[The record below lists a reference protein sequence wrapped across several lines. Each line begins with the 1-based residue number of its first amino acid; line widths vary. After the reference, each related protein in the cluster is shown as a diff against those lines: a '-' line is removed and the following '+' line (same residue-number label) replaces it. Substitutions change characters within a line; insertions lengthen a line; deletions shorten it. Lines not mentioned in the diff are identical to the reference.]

1 MAKGQGKGGS
11 DEAAIRSMKL
21 FVIVLN
27 ILTALAGL
35 ALVVFGIYALY
46 RSELVLYSKSVPV
59 TLIVSGS
66 IVFLISFVG
75 CFGAEMEHRKTL
87 MTYFG
92 ALLVVV
98 LAQVIVTIYAFSN
111 TDKIDNTVDKA
122 WQRAYDH
129 RPKAIRTIEDEFS
142 CCGYR
147 NVYDRAVPNN
157 CSESPS
163 YGYDVSC
170 YTQLTEAYRHNQTT
184 IGVVGGLLG
193 FLQILALLSTL
204 ALIHHLPNQSQ
215 RDRLDRG
222 EFERLVTKARR
233 AGVGEEYGS
242 TSRG

>member
-27 ILTALAGL
+27 VVTALAGL
-35 ALVVFGIYALY
+35 SLIVFGIYALY
-46 RSELVLYSKSVPV
+46 RSELVLYSKSIPV
-59 TLIVSGS
+59 TMIISGS
-66 IVFLISFVG
+66 LVFLISFVG
-75 CFGAEMEHRKTL
+75 CFGAEMEHRTTL

-92 ALLVVV
+92 AFLLIV

-111 TDKIDNTVDKA
+111 TDKIDDTLDNA
-122 WQRAYDH
+122 WQRAYEH

-147 NVYDRAVPNN
+147 NIYDRAVPNN
-157 CSESPS
+157 CSQSPS
-163 YGYDVSC
+163 YGYETSC
-170 YTQLTEAYRHNQTT
+170 YTQLMEAYKNNQTT

-193 FLQILALLSTL
+193 FLQIVALLSTL
-204 ALIHHLPNQSQ
+204 ALIHHLPSDSQ
-215 RDRLDRG
+215 RDRLERG
-222 EFERLVTKARR
+222 EYERIVAKARR
-233 AGVGEEYGS
+233 TGANEYGS

>member
-75 CFGAEMEHRKTL
+75 CFGAEMENRTTL
-87 MTYFG
+87 MAYFG
-92 ALLVVV
+92 AFLLVV

-111 TDKIDNTVDKA
+111 TDKIDDTIDKA

-129 RPKAIRTIEDEFS
+129 RPKLIRTIEDEFS

-147 NVYDRAVPNN
+147 NIYDRAVPNN
-157 CSESPS
+157 CTSSPS

-170 YTQLTEAYRHNQTT
+170 YTQLMDAYRNNQTN

-193 FLQILALLSTL
+193 FLQIVALLSTL
-204 ALIHHLPNQSQ
+204 ALIHHLPTDNQ
-215 RDRLDRG
+215 RDRLERG
-222 EFERLVTKARR
+222 EFERLVAKSRR
-233 AGVGEEYGS
+233 GGADEYGS
-242 TSRG
+242 TSRP